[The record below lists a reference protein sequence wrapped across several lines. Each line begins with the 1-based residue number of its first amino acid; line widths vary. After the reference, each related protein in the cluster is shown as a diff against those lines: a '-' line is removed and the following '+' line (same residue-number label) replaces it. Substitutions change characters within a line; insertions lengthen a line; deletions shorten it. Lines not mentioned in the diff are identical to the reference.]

1 MYVSLPPFSSNRKKC
16 IHLFFFLLLSLS
28 YVCIMNTDNKRG
40 LSVPSLWPP
49 LAGHS
54 FDIRTIAKREGDR
67 SPCQEL
73 ETFHIGGVAVAAPM
87 PATFVF
93 PIAIH
98 AATCHPSCHS
108 FSKKEK

>member
-54 FDIRTIAKREGDR
+54 FDIRTIAKRE
-67 SPCQEL
+67 
-73 ETFHIGGVAVAAPM
+73 IGALA
-87 PATFVF
+87 
-93 PIAIH
+93 
-98 AATCHPSCHS
+98 
-108 FSKKEK
+108 KN

>member
-1 MYVSLPPFSSNRKKC
+1 
-16 IHLFFFLLLSLS
+16 
-28 YVCIMNTDNKRG
+28 MNTDNKRG

-73 ETFHIGGVAVAAPM
+73 ETFHIGGVAVAAPY
-87 PATFVF
+87 AGNFCLSDR
-93 PIAIH
+93 H
-98 AATCHPSCHS
+98 TCSYLPSILS
-108 FSKKEK
+108 